1 MQRDRATLRQ
11 PIDGGL
17 FGLTSWEGEVG
28 VANWTYP
35 ADPGAV
41 QRALANRLRIR
52 RVWSSFLQN

>member
-1 MQRDRATLRQ
+1 MQSDRATLRQ

-35 ADPGAV
+35 GAV
-41 QRALANRLRIR
+41 QWALANRLRIR